1 MKEGVYGSFAS
12 KLCAT
17 QIIAPSVHKVIPHDN
32 PILNMYSSMSIFLC
46 LLQLQGTTMH

>member
-17 QIIAPSVHKVIPHDN
+17 QIFAPSVHKVIPHDN
-32 PILNMYSSMSIFLC
+32 PILNMYLMVIFLY